1 MRRSFFRTL
10 FISYTSVVVVSAAAI
25 GLLVSHHLRR
35 EAMRETQLSLFRTA
49 RLLAAM
55 QAAQPA
61 RLWSEQLSREVTE
74 LAADTG
80 LHLALLFANGSLA
93 AESVPSQIVRT
104 ESVLTEELRGARQ
117 SAFGQT
123 IRSLGPRGPLYMFV
137 AAPIFLEYELIGY
150 ARVGLP
156 MAQLEERQ
164 VALGRGVAA
173 GASLSVLAAVGV
185 GLVVARYVTR
195 PLAAIEGACQR
206 LATGQ
211 PHERIA
217 LARDDEFGIV
227 AATIDRMAG
236 EVQRRITAET
246 RERLRL
252 ATLLEVM
259 TDGVIAISARGTIA
273 YVNAVAGRLFA
284 MEVSAVNKPWSEAI
298 VPPVVREAYTTARAT
313 GRHVKH
319 EVHLPGHPHD
329 QVLRLD
335 ATPLQDDTGGP
346 FGVLLVFHDLSEI
359 RRLENMRR
367 TFAANV
373 SHELKTPLTAIGAI
387 VDTLLDDSPPPPDLQ
402 RRFCE
407 RIRDQNDRLTRLVR
421 DLLVISRLESDKD
434 VLELSSVDLV
444 GIATEC
450 AQTFAEVAAAKGL
463 TLTQLSSV
471 ESLRVVANPEAV
483 RLILNN
489 LIHNAVAYT
498 HAGGEVRVQLTAA
511 DGWACLV
518 VHDSGVGIAP
528 EHLERI
534 FERFYRVDSA
544 RAREAGGTGLGLSIV
559 KHLSHAL
566 GGSVI
571 VASEPG
577 TGSIFTVR
585 LPMVA

>member
-10 FISYTSVVVVSAAAI
+10 FISYAGVVVVSAAAI
-25 GLLVSHHLRR
+25 GLLVSHHLRQ
-35 EAMRETQLSLFRTA
+35 EAVRETELSLFRTA

-61 RLWSEQLSREVTE
+61 RLWSEPLSREVTE
-74 LAADTG
+74 LASDTG

-93 AESVPSQIVRT
+93 AESTPSRIFGAKA
-104 ESVLTEELRGARQ
+104 VLTEELLGARQ

-123 IRSLGPRGPLYMFV
+123 VRALGPRGPLHMFV

-173 GASLSVLAAVGV
+173 GASLSVLAALGV
-185 GLVVARYVTR
+185 GLLVARYVTR
-195 PLAAIEGACQR
+195 PLAAIGAACQR
-206 LATGQ
+206 LAAGR
-211 PHERIA
+211 PHECIA

-227 AATIDRMAG
+227 ATTIDRMAE
-236 EVQRRITAET
+236 EVQRRISAES
-246 RERLRL
+246 RERQRL

-273 YVNAVAGRLFA
+273 YLNAVAGRLLA
-284 MEVSAVNKPWSEAI
+284 MEISAVNGPWREAV
-298 VPPVVREAYTTARAT
+298 VPPAVREAYNLARDT
-313 GRHVKH
+313 GRHVKR
-319 EVHLPGHPHD
+319 EVHLAGHPHD
-329 QVLRLD
+329 QILRLD
-335 ATPLQDDTGGP
+335 ATPLQDDTGSP
-346 FGVLLVFHDLSEI
+346 LGVLLVFHDLTEI
-359 RRLENMRR
+359 RRLENLRR

-387 VDTLLDDSPPPPDLQ
+387 VDTLLDDSPPPPALQ

-407 RIRDQNDRLTRLVR
+407 RIRDQNDRLTQLVR

-434 VLELSSVDLV
+434 ALELAPVDL
-444 GIATEC
+444 IAVAVEC
-450 AQTFAEVAAAKGL
+450 VQTFAEIAAAKGL
-463 TLTQLSSV
+463 TLTQVSSV
-471 ESLRVVANPEAV
+471 ESLLVTANTEAV

-498 HAGGEVRVQLTAA
+498 PTGGEVRVQVTAS

-534 FERFYRVDSA
+534 FERFYRVDAA

-559 KHLSHAL
+559 KHLSQAL

-577 TGSIFTVR
+577 AGSIFTVR
-585 LPMVA
+585 LPLVP